1 MNFIETKNLFLKVPS
16 KINLEQWTE
25 WINSQFCRQTIHTLQ
40 TPITSEMQWKWIEN
54 NLATKKRIILE
65 IIEKKNNTFIGV
77 VSLSDIDYE
86 HRSAHIST
94 IAPTKKIDKNQ
105 FYVYE
110 ARIALINYAFSQ
122 LSLNKIWGQTQHPE
136 NINFLI
142 KNMSIGFEIEGVNH
156 FCRLID
162 NEFKHGIKYFTTRA
176 IFKKKKILSSSLKTL
191 LSTKN
196 IDLNKKKLNKILSLI
211 LI

>member
-1 MNFIETKNLFLKVPS
+1 
-16 KINLEQWTE
+16 
-25 WINSQFCRQTIHTLQ
+25 
-40 TPITSEMQWKWIEN
+40 
-54 NLATKKRIILE
+54 
-65 IIEKKNNTFIGV
+65 
-77 VSLSDIDYE
+77 
-86 HRSAHIST
+86 
-94 IAPTKKIDKNQ
+94 
-105 FYVYE
+105 
-110 ARIALINYAFSQ
+110 
-122 LSLNKIWGQTQHPE
+122 
-136 NINFLI
+136 
-142 KNMSIGFEIEGVNH
+142 MSIGFEIEGVNH